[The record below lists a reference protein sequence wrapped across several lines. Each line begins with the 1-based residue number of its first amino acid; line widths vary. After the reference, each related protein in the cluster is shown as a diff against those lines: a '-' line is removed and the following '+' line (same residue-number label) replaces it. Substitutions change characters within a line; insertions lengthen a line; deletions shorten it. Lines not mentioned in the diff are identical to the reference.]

1 MGALFV
7 NGMSEAGFPV
17 VPTASSDIDERYR
30 LLVDSI
36 TDYAICMLDP
46 DGIVGSWNSG
56 AARLEGYTAAEIIGR
71 HFSLFYPAEDQ
82 AAERPRLALQEAV
95 REGRSENEGWRV
107 RKDGT
112 RFWANV
118 VIDPIRS
125 PSGGLIGFAEITCDL
140 RERKLVAEELL
151 QSQEQFRRLVDSVSD
166 YAIFMLDPEGYVT
179 TWNSGAQRIKGYLP
193 SEIVGKHFS
202 RFYTDTDRRDGVP
215 EAALESAAREGRFE
229 KEGWRLRK
237 DGTRFRAN
245 VVIDAIRSDSGE
257 LIGFAKV
264 TRDVTERHRAQ
275 ESLQRAQ
282 QTLFQAQKLESIG
295 QLTGGI
301 AHDFNNLLTAVGA
314 SLELL
319 RKYLT
324 DHPRAGI
331 LLENALQGVER
342 GATLTQR
349 MLAFARRQEL
359 ELRPVDVAQLVA
371 GMKEMLE
378 RSIGPSISIV
388 TRIPAG
394 LPPVRTDANQLEA
407 AILNLAV
414 NARDAMPHGGTI
426 IISAR
431 PECLREE
438 NGVDAVPG
446 DYVQLSLAD
455 TGEGMDEATL
465 RHAVEPF
472 FTTKGVGKGTGL
484 GLAMVH
490 GVAEQSGGKLKLDS
504 KPGAGTTATLW
515 LPASLA
521 ERESGGKEPT
531 RAQLPLVSAA
541 NRSTILV
548 VDDDDLVRVSTCA
561 MLDDAGYAVIETDN
575 AFRALEIISSSTAVD
590 LLLTDQAM
598 PGMTGLQLAVATKK
612 LRPKLPIILA
622 TGFAELPKEAPGI
635 LRRLAKPYRIADLV
649 EAIATA
655 LDPTRKE
662 NLPAAVEMPLPA
674 R

>member
-1 MGALFV
+1 MADPFV

-17 VPTASSDIDERYR
+17 ASMGDVDERYR

-36 TDYAICMLDP
+36 TDYAIYMLDP
-46 DGIVGSWNSG
+46 DGIVVSWNAG
-56 AARLEGYTAAEIIGR
+56 AARFKGYTAAEIIGQ
-71 HFSLFYPAEDQ
+71 HFSRFYSPEDQ
-82 AAERPRLALQEAV
+82 AAGLPRQALQKAA
-95 REGRSENEGWRV
+95 RDGRYENEGWRV

-112 RFWANV
+112 RFWANA
-118 VIDPIRS
+118 VIDPIRD
-125 PSGGLIGFAEITCDL
+125 PSGSLIGFAKITSDL
-140 RERKLVAEELL
+140 TERKLVAEEL
-151 QSQEQFRRLVDSVSD
+151 QRSQEQFRRLVDSVSD

-193 SEIVGKHFS
+193 SEIIGEHFS
-202 RFYTDTDRRDGVP
+202 RFYTDADRRDRVP
-215 EAALESAAREGRFE
+215 QAALEIAAREGRFE

-245 VVIDAIRSDSGE
+245 VVIDAIRNDSGE

-264 TRDVTERHRAQ
+264 TRDVTEHHRVQ

-301 AHDFNNLLTAVGA
+301 AHDFNNLLTAIGA

-319 RKYLT
+319 RKHLT
-324 DHPRAGI
+324 DHPRASI

-359 ELRPVDVAQLVA
+359 ELRPVDVALLVA

-414 NARDAMPHGGTI
+414 NARDAMPHGGSI

-431 PECLREE
+431 AE
-438 NGVDAVPG
+438 NLAADNGADAVPG

-504 KPGAGTTATLW
+504 KPGAGTTATIW
-515 LPASLA
+515 LPVSMA
-521 ERESGGKEPT
+521 ELDGCGKEAA
-531 RAQLPLVSAA
+531 RAQLPVVSAA

-561 MLDDAGYAVIETDN
+561 MLDDSGYAVIETDN
-575 AFRALEIISSSTAVD
+575 AFRALEIISSSTGVD

-655 LDPTRKE
+655 LDSTRK
-662 NLPAAVEMPLPA
+662 
-674 R
+674 

>member
-1 MGALFV
+1 MADPFV

-17 VPTASSDIDERYR
+17 ASMGDVDERYR

-36 TDYAICMLDP
+36 TDYAIYMLDP
-46 DGIVGSWNSG
+46 DGIVVSWNAG
-56 AARLEGYTAAEIIGR
+56 AARFKGYTAAEIIGQ
-71 HFSLFYPAEDQ
+71 HFSRFYSPEDQ
-82 AAERPRLALQEAV
+82 AAGLPRQALQKAA
-95 REGRSENEGWRV
+95 RDGRYENEGWRV

-112 RFWANV
+112 RFWANA
-118 VIDPIRS
+118 VIDPIRD
-125 PSGGLIGFAEITCDL
+125 PSGSLIGFAKITSDL
-140 RERKLVAEELL
+140 TERKLVAEEL
-151 QSQEQFRRLVDSVSD
+151 QRSQEQFRRLVDSVSD

-193 SEIVGKHFS
+193 SEIIGEHFS
-202 RFYTDTDRRDGVP
+202 RFYTDADRRDRVP
-215 EAALESAAREGRFE
+215 QAALEIAAREGRFE

-245 VVIDAIRSDSGE
+245 VVIDAIRNDSGE

-264 TRDVTERHRAQ
+264 TRDVTEHHRVQ

-301 AHDFNNLLTAVGA
+301 AHDFNNLLTAIGA

-319 RKYLT
+319 RKHLT
-324 DHPRAGI
+324 DHPRASI

-359 ELRPVDVAQLVA
+359 ELRPVDVALLVA

-414 NARDAMPHGGTI
+414 NARDAMPHGGSI

-431 PECLREE
+431 AE
-438 NGVDAVPG
+438 NLAADNGADAVPG

-504 KPGAGTTATLW
+504 KPGAGTTATIW
-515 LPASLA
+515 LPVSMA
-521 ERESGGKEPT
+521 ELDGSGKEAA
-531 RAQLPLVSAA
+531 RAQLPVLSAA

-561 MLDDAGYAVIETDN
+561 MLDDSGYAVIETDN
-575 AFRALEIISSSTAVD
+575 AFRALEIISSSTGVD

-655 LDPTRKE
+655 LDSTRK
-662 NLPAAVEMPLPA
+662 
-674 R
+674 

>member
-1 MGALFV
+1 MADPFV

-17 VPTASSDIDERYR
+17 ASMGDVDERYR

-36 TDYAICMLDP
+36 TDYAIYMLDP
-46 DGIVGSWNSG
+46 DGIVVSWNAG
-56 AARLEGYTAAEIIGR
+56 AARFKGYTAAEIIGQ
-71 HFSLFYPAEDQ
+71 HFSRFYSPEDQ
-82 AAERPRLALQEAV
+82 AAGLPRQALQKAA
-95 REGRSENEGWRV
+95 RDGRYENEGWRV

-112 RFWANV
+112 RFWANA
-118 VIDPIRS
+118 VIDPIRD
-125 PSGGLIGFAEITCDL
+125 PSGILIGFAKITSDL
-140 RERKLVAEELL
+140 TERKLVAEEL
-151 QSQEQFRRLVDSVSD
+151 QRSQEQFRRLVDSVSD

-193 SEIVGKHFS
+193 SEIIGEHFS
-202 RFYTDTDRRDGVP
+202 RFYTDADRRDRVP
-215 EAALESAAREGRFE
+215 QAALEIAAREGRFE

-245 VVIDAIRSDSGE
+245 VVIDAIRNDSGE

-264 TRDVTERHRAQ
+264 TRDVTEHHRVQ

-301 AHDFNNLLTAVGA
+301 AHDFNNLLTAIGA

-319 RKYLT
+319 RKHLT
-324 DHPRAGI
+324 DHPRASI

-342 GATLTQR
+342 GATLTQS

-359 ELRPVDVAQLVA
+359 ELRPVDVALLVA

-414 NARDAMPHGGTI
+414 NARDAMPHGGSI

-431 PECLREE
+431 AE
-438 NGVDAVPG
+438 NLAADNGADAVPG

-504 KPGAGTTATLW
+504 KPGAGTTATIW
-515 LPASLA
+515 LPVSMA
-521 ERESGGKEPT
+521 ELDGSGKEAA
-531 RAQLPLVSAA
+531 RAQLPFVSAA

-561 MLDDAGYAVIETDN
+561 MLDDSGYAVIETDN
-575 AFRALEIISSSTAVD
+575 AFRALEIISSSTGVD

-655 LDPTRKE
+655 LDSTRK
-662 NLPAAVEMPLPA
+662 
-674 R
+674 

>member
-1 MGALFV
+1 MADPFV

-17 VPTASSDIDERYR
+17 ASMGDVDERYR

-36 TDYAICMLDP
+36 TDYAIYMLDP
-46 DGIVGSWNSG
+46 DGIVVSWNAG
-56 AARLEGYTAAEIIGR
+56 AARFKGYTAAEIIGQ
-71 HFSLFYPAEDQ
+71 HFSRFYSPEDQ
-82 AAERPRLALQEAV
+82 AAGLPRQALQKAA
-95 REGRSENEGWRV
+95 RDGRYENEGWRV

-112 RFWANV
+112 RFWANA
-118 VIDPIRS
+118 VIDPIRD
-125 PSGGLIGFAEITCDL
+125 PSGSLIGFAKITSDL
-140 RERKLVAEELL
+140 TERKLVAEEL
-151 QSQEQFRRLVDSVSD
+151 QRSQEQFRRLVDSVSD

-193 SEIVGKHFS
+193 SEIIGEHFS
-202 RFYTDTDRRDGVP
+202 RFYTDADRRDRVP
-215 EAALESAAREGRFE
+215 QAALEIAAREGRFE

-245 VVIDAIRSDSGE
+245 VVIDAIRNDSGE

-264 TRDVTERHRAQ
+264 TRDVTEHHRVQ

-319 RKYLT
+319 RKHLT
-324 DHPRAGI
+324 DHPRASI

-359 ELRPVDVAQLVA
+359 ELRPVDVALLVA

-414 NARDAMPHGGTI
+414 NARDAMPHGGSI

-431 PECLREE
+431 AE
-438 NGVDAVPG
+438 NLAADNGANAVPG

-504 KPGAGTTATLW
+504 KPGAGTTATIW
-515 LPASLA
+515 LPVSMA
-521 ERESGGKEPT
+521 ELDGSGKEAA
-531 RAQLPLVSAA
+531 RAQLPVVSAA

-561 MLDDAGYAVIETDN
+561 MLDDSGYAVIETDN
-575 AFRALEIISSSTAVD
+575 AFRALEIISSSTGVD

-655 LDPTRKE
+655 LDSTRK
-662 NLPAAVEMPLPA
+662 
-674 R
+674 

>member
-1 MGALFV
+1 MADPFV

-17 VPTASSDIDERYR
+17 ASMGDVDERYR

-36 TDYAICMLDP
+36 TDYAIYMLDP
-46 DGIVGSWNSG
+46 DGIVVSWNAG
-56 AARLEGYTAAEIIGR
+56 AARFKGYTAAEIIGQ
-71 HFSLFYPAEDQ
+71 HFSRFYSPEDQ
-82 AAERPRLALQEAV
+82 AAGLPRQALQKAA
-95 REGRSENEGWRV
+95 RDGRYENEGWRV

-112 RFWANV
+112 RFWANA
-118 VIDPIRS
+118 VIDPIRD
-125 PSGGLIGFAEITCDL
+125 PSGILIGFAKITSDL
-140 RERKLVAEELL
+140 TERKLVAEEL
-151 QSQEQFRRLVDSVSD
+151 QRSQEQFRRLVDSVSD

-193 SEIVGKHFS
+193 SEIIGEHFS
-202 RFYTDTDRRDGVP
+202 RFYTDADRRDRVP
-215 EAALESAAREGRFE
+215 QAALEIAAREGRFE

-245 VVIDAIRSDSGE
+245 VVIDAIRNDSGE

-264 TRDVTERHRAQ
+264 TRDVTEHHRVQ

-301 AHDFNNLLTAVGA
+301 AHDFNNLLTAIGA

-319 RKYLT
+319 RKHLT
-324 DHPRAGI
+324 DHPRASI

-359 ELRPVDVAQLVA
+359 ELRPVDVALLVA

-414 NARDAMPHGGTI
+414 NARDAMPHGGSI

-431 PECLREE
+431 AE
-438 NGVDAVPG
+438 NLAADNGADAVPG

-504 KPGAGTTATLW
+504 KPGAGTTATIW
-515 LPASLA
+515 LPVSMA
-521 ERESGGKEPT
+521 ELDGSGKEAA
-531 RAQLPLVSAA
+531 RAQLPVVSAA

-561 MLDDAGYAVIETDN
+561 MLDDSGYAVIETDN
-575 AFRALEIISSSTAVD
+575 AFRALEIISSSTGVD

-655 LDPTRKE
+655 LDSTRK
-662 NLPAAVEMPLPA
+662 
-674 R
+674 

>member
-1 MGALFV
+1 MADPFV

-17 VPTASSDIDERYR
+17 ASMGDVDERYR

-36 TDYAICMLDP
+36 TDYAIYMLDP
-46 DGIVGSWNSG
+46 DGIVVSWNAG
-56 AARLEGYTAAEIIGR
+56 AARFKGYTAAEIIGQ
-71 HFSLFYPAEDQ
+71 HFSRFYSPEDQ
-82 AAERPRLALQEAV
+82 AAGLPRQALQKAA
-95 REGRSENEGWRV
+95 RDGRYENEGWRV

-112 RFWANV
+112 RFWANA
-118 VIDPIRS
+118 VIDPIRD
-125 PSGGLIGFAEITCDL
+125 PSGSLIGFAKITSDL
-140 RERKLVAEELL
+140 TERKLVAEEL
-151 QSQEQFRRLVDSVSD
+151 QRSQEQFRRLVDSVSD

-193 SEIVGKHFS
+193 SEIIGEHFS
-202 RFYTDTDRRDGVP
+202 RFYTDADRRDRVP
-215 EAALESAAREGRFE
+215 QAALEIAAREGRFE

-245 VVIDAIRSDSGE
+245 VVIDAIRNDSGE

-264 TRDVTERHRAQ
+264 TRDVTEHHRVQ

-301 AHDFNNLLTAVGA
+301 AHDFNNLLTAIGA

-319 RKYLT
+319 RKHLT
-324 DHPRAGI
+324 DHPRASI

-359 ELRPVDVAQLVA
+359 ELRPVDVALLVA

-414 NARDAMPHGGTI
+414 NARDAMPHGGSI

-431 PECLREE
+431 AE
-438 NGVDAVPG
+438 NLAADNGADAVPG

-504 KPGAGTTATLW
+504 KPGAGTTATIW
-515 LPASLA
+515 LPVSMA
-521 ERESGGKEPT
+521 ELDGSGKEVA
-531 RAQLPLVSAA
+531 RAQLPVLSAA

-561 MLDDAGYAVIETDN
+561 MLDDSGYAVIETDN
-575 AFRALEIISSSTAVD
+575 AFRALEIISSSTGVD

-655 LDPTRKE
+655 LDSTRK
-662 NLPAAVEMPLPA
+662 
-674 R
+674 

>member
-1 MGALFV
+1 MADPFV

-17 VPTASSDIDERYR
+17 ASMGDVDERYR

-36 TDYAICMLDP
+36 TDYAIYMLDP
-46 DGIVGSWNSG
+46 DGIVVSWNAG
-56 AARLEGYTAAEIIGR
+56 AARFKGYTAAEIIGQ
-71 HFSLFYPAEDQ
+71 HFSRFYSPEDQ
-82 AAERPRLALQEAV
+82 AAGLPRQALQKAA
-95 REGRSENEGWRV
+95 RDGRYENEGWRV

-112 RFWANV
+112 RFWANA
-118 VIDPIRS
+118 VIDPIRD
-125 PSGGLIGFAEITCDL
+125 PSGSLIGFAKITSDL
-140 RERKLVAEELL
+140 TERKLVAEEL
-151 QSQEQFRRLVDSVSD
+151 QRSQEQFRRLVDSVSD

-193 SEIVGKHFS
+193 SEIIGEHFS
-202 RFYTDTDRRDGVP
+202 RFYTDADRRDRVP
-215 EAALESAAREGRFE
+215 QAALEIAAREGRFE

-245 VVIDAIRSDSGE
+245 VVIDAIRNDSGE

-264 TRDVTERHRAQ
+264 TRDVTEHHRVQ

-301 AHDFNNLLTAVGA
+301 AHDFNNLLTAIGA

-319 RKYLT
+319 RKHLT
-324 DHPRAGI
+324 DHPRASI

-359 ELRPVDVAQLVA
+359 ELRPVDVALLVA

-414 NARDAMPHGGTI
+414 NARDAMPHGGSI

-431 PECLREE
+431 AE
-438 NGVDAVPG
+438 NLAADNGADAVPG

-504 KPGAGTTATLW
+504 KPGAGTTATIW
-515 LPASLA
+515 LPVSMA
-521 ERESGGKEPT
+521 ELDGSGKEAA
-531 RAQLPLVSAA
+531 RAQLPVVSAA

-561 MLDDAGYAVIETDN
+561 MLDDSGYAVIETDN
-575 AFRALEIISSSTAVD
+575 AFRALEIISSSTGVD

-655 LDPTRKE
+655 LDSTRK
-662 NLPAAVEMPLPA
+662 
-674 R
+674 